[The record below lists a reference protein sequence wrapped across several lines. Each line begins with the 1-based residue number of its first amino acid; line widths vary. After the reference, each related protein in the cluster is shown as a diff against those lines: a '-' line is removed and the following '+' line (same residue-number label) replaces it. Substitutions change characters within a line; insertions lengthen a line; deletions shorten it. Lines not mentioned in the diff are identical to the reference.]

1 MSADERRAERLSSLK
16 EACLGLIGETGV
28 ASITAEGVSG
38 RAGLTKRYFYESF
51 SDRDALLYAV
61 MDEFFTD
68 VRAEM
73 LDALAGGGGT
83 PAYRAHT
90 IARILIETLERDR
103 RRARLYIE
111 SAGQPTLRTRREQA
125 YAAFVD
131 LLLDMVSSGPDKDG
145 GRTLNSST
153 EQRRTVAALIVV
165 AGTTQAAISWLQ
177 GNFELQRQNVIDE
190 IARMIIAAVRPAE
203 GS

>member
-16 EACLGLIGETGV
+16 EACLDLIGETGV

-61 MDEFFTD
+61 MEEFFTD

-90 IARILIETLERDR
+90 IARILI
-103 RRARLYIE
+103 
-111 SAGQPTLRTRREQA
+111 
-125 YAAFVD
+125 
-131 LLLDMVSSGPDKDG
+131 
-145 GRTLNSST
+145 
-153 EQRRTVAALIVV
+153 VV
-165 AGTTQAAISWLQ
+165 AGTTQAAISWL
-177 GNFELQRQNVIDE
+177 
-190 IARMIIAAVRPAE
+190 
-203 GS
+203 